1 MVSPSHETETQSKRV
16 SEFFHGPSGRANYD
30 QLRLVA
36 ETMSARYKMLSG
48 WAARSGQEFLHEA
61 INCCYRVDGNDRCS
75 RRIPAEIPVNVALI
89 EIMKSLISHAY
100 NSKGRRLAAEMPS
113 VRVGGSSGDV
123 LSFDPDKTMWSE
135 GNDRLT
141 PEEREDALSRVDGFL
156 AFVKPD
162 RVVYGIL
169 LLVRDE
175 GLDRPASLL
184 AERLGVSEIEIYQAR
199 KRLASAVTRYIKQ
212 QEAA

>member
-1 MVSPSHETETQSKRV
+1 MASPSQEAETQIKRV
-16 SEFFHGPSGRANYD
+16 SEYFCGPSGRANYD

-48 WAARSGQEFLHEA
+48 WAARSGEEFLHEA
-61 INCCYRVDGNDRCS
+61 INCCYKVDGNGCCS

-89 EIMKSLISHAY
+89 GIMKSLVSHAY
-100 NSKGRRLAAEMPS
+100 HSKGRRLAAEMPS
-113 VRVGGSSGDV
+113 LKPSGDSGDV
-123 LSFDPDKTMWSE
+123 LPFEPHVTMWSE
-135 GNDRLT
+135 GDDRLT
-141 PEEREDALSRVDGFL
+141 PEEREDALSRIDDFM
-156 AFVKPD
+156 AFVKSD
-162 RVVYGIL
+162 RVLHGIL

-175 GLDRPASLL
+175 GLNKPVSLL
-184 AERLGVSEIEIYQAR
+184 AQRLGVSENEIYQAR